1 MDNKR
6 MLWKP
11 AVACAAVVV
20 AGCMTPMGGEMRTQG
35 HKRFNDQVCNANAT
49 NCVIEVRIDCDPR
62 PCVGVVDPKVLLVQK
77 GSGSPKIVRWK
88 LTGMGANDYEF
99 KDEKVITGEQAFDC
113 DQPGPHKK
121 EVTCKD
127 TFQGTKTTF
136 EYTLHIL
143 KASDGSEL
151 TIDPW
156 VVNS

>member
-6 MLWKP
+6 MLWWP
-11 AVACAAVVV
+11 AVACAAMVI
-20 AGCMTPMGGEMRTQG
+20 AGCMTPTGGGMRTQG
-35 HKRFNDQVCNANAT
+35 QPRSNDQECPANANS
-49 NCVIEVRIDCDPR
+49 CKIDVRIDCTVQG
-62 PCVGVVDPKVLLVQK
+62 CIGVVDPKVLLVRK
-77 GSGSPKIVRWK
+77 GNGTPKIIHWK
-88 LTGMGANDYEF
+88 LTGHDTGYEF
-99 KDEKVITGEQAFDC
+99 KDQKVITNEQAFDC
-113 DQPGPHKK
+113 DQPGQHQK

-136 EYTLHIL
+136 EYTLHII